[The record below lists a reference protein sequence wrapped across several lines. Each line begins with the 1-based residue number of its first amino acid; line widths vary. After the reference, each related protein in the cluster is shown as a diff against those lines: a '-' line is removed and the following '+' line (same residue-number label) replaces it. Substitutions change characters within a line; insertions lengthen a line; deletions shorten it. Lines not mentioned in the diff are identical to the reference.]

1 MYPAFMAEILGNAEH
16 SRVAGT
22 EIDYLK
28 YPRLVRDA
36 QRYCLL
42 LMLQIAT
49 AFNHLSFGLHVFNH
63 EQRSNGN
70 R

>member
-1 MYPAFMAEILGNAEH
+1 MVEMLRNVEH

-36 QRYCLL
+36 QSYRLL

-49 AFNHLSFGLHVFNH
+49 AFNHLPFGLHASNH

-70 R
+70 H